1 MISPSVHIRPEQPA
15 DAEAIAAIMNCPGV
29 VAGTLQLPW
38 TPSEQW
44 RERMAQ
50 RPAGTHSLV
59 AELDGRVVG
68 TLGLHVETR
77 PRRNHTGS
85 IGMAVHDQARG
96 RGVGTA
102 LMVAVIEL
110 SDRWLN
116 LRRLE
121 LTVYVD
127 NAPAIHLYQRFG
139 FEIEGTARDYAFRD
153 GAFVDAYSMARI
165 NATSR

>member
-1 MISPSVHIRPEQPA
+1 MG
-15 DAEAIAAIMNCPGV
+15 CPGV
-29 VAGTLQLPW
+29 IADTLQLPW
-38 TPSEQW
+38 RSVE
-44 RERMAQ
+44 ERRDHATD
-50 RPAGTHSLV
+50 RPPGSHSLV

-68 TLGLHVETR
+68 TLEVGFEAR
-77 PRRNHTGS
+77 PRRNHAGS
-85 IGMAVHDQARG
+85 IGMAVHDDARS

-102 LMVAVIEL
+102 LMAAVVDL

-127 NAPAIHLYQRFG
+127 NVAAIYLYRKFG

-153 GAFVDAYSMARI
+153 GAYIDAHFMARLKD
-165 NATSR
+165 